1 MASLVGA
8 AESAPLGVAA
18 APPEGG
24 VCPRCGTPSD
34 ADQEYCLECG
44 LRLPAGTGVLGGMR
58 GFFRRAAPWS
68 PGEWVWAALLGLL
81 LAGVLTA
88 ILITTRAEGSN
99 EPANVVVATDTSGLA
114 APTTA
119 PATTIVPP
127 EPTTPA
133 PTTRAK
139 PPPPKPRLVSWPQ
152 GQNGYTVVLFS
163 LPQTGGRRPA
173 FDRARG
179 ALRDGLP
186 EVGVLDSSG
195 YSSLHPGYYVVFS
208 GIYSSSGEASRAVGA
223 VQARGGAYASA
234 YMRPISR

>member
-1 MASLVGA
+1 M
-8 AESAPLGVAA
+8 AA

-24 VCPRCGTPSD
+24 TCPRCGTPYD

-44 LRLPAGTGVLGGMR
+44 LRLPAHTGMLGGMR
-58 GFFRRAAPWS
+58 DFVRRRAPWS

-88 ILITTRAEGSN
+88 ILIATRDEESN
-99 EPANVVVATDTSGLA
+99 EPGNVVVATDTSGLA
-114 APTTA
+114 APTTE

-127 EPTTPA
+127 EPTTTA
-133 PTTRAK
+133 PTTTAT
-139 PPPPKPRLVSWPQ
+139 PPPPKAQLVSWPK

-163 LPQTGGRRPA
+163 LPRTTGRKAA
-173 FDRARG
+173 FDRARA

-186 EVGVLDSSG
+186 EVGVLDSSS
-195 YSSLHPGYYVVFS
+195 YPSLHPGYYVVFS
-208 GIYSSSGEASRAVGA
+208 GIYSSSGQASRAVGD
-223 VQARGGAYASA
+223 VQARGGAYESA

>member
-1 MASLVGA
+1 MG
-8 AESAPLGVAA
+8 A

-24 VCPRCGTPSD
+24 ACPRCGTPYD
-34 ADQEYCLECG
+34 PDQEYCLECG
-44 LRLPAGTGVLGGMR
+44 LRLPARTGLLGGMR
-58 GFFRRAAPWS
+58 AAVRRGAPWS

-88 ILITTRAEGSN
+88 ILIATRDEGSN
-99 EPANVVVATDTSGLA
+99 EPSNVVVATDTTGLA

-127 EPTTPA
+127 EPTTTA
-133 PTTRAK
+133 STTRAK
-139 PPPPKPRLVSWPQ
+139 PPPPTPQLVSWPK

-163 LPQTGGRRPA
+163 LPKTTGRKSA
-173 FDRARG
+173 FDRARA

-186 EVGVLDSSG
+186 EVGVLDSSS

-208 GIYSSSGEASRAVGA
+208 GIYSSSGQASRAVGD
-223 VQARGGAYASA
+223 VQARGGAYESA